1 MGCGYAAHARPAV
14 YRIGLSLANDFLQ
27 RTLMF
32 QDIFLFETRTGDE
45 KDDKNSLQRFGV
57 LHLLQR
63 KILEGSVADFR
74 VKARGWW
81 PGTWSSSKIF
91 HWQFVFPWV
100 DLALLKPMKNFPWE
114 KCAIQATKNKAKSC
128 SFFDAIWRCSCGRS
142 ADWLKI
148 DGRENPVEVGTLET
162 GRCGVRCALPLQA
175 PLDLT
180 CTSSLSC
187 PSSDRWESHWK
198 RNLRQR

>member
-1 MGCGYAAHARPAV
+1 MEEEGEIFEVLP
-14 YRIGLSLANDFLQ
+14 RIFFFDFAPGLSYNLSKLSDNF
-27 RTLMF
+27 TPFF
-32 QDIFLFETRTGDE
+32 QLWKTI
-45 KDDKNSLQRFGV
+45 
-57 LHLLQR
+57 
-63 KILEGSVADFR
+63 I
-74 VKARGWW
+74 KARGWW

-91 HWQFVFPWV
+91 FWQFVFPWV

-128 SFFDAIWRCSCGRS
+128 SFFDAIRCCSCGRS

-148 DGRENPVEVGTLET
+148 DGRENPVDAGTLET
-162 GRCGVRCALPLQA
+162 GRCGARCALPLQA
-175 PLDLT
+175 PLT